1 MNKITLT
8 ILILFFSIIGNA
20 QTNRIK
26 VKNENL
32 TDENYL
38 KVDDFYLTHYLYIDL
53 FLRENLLPD
62 AKLEEV
68 STVINAIKKYVSI
81 ENPLVIEVEKPNN
94 NNYLI
99 AIMLA
104 KKENEELLICYTNW
118 NPNLKTFED
127 GIKDDTYTRWYFLNS
142 NKMTSR
148 NDLSKEKDYS
158 KLNNIDLSNAYLF
171 DEIKDNDSKIEKLIL
186 EATNNEDI
194 NIEDYIRGQ
203 LILLKYYI
211 FSQDKN
217 KIQEVRKHIEKQFEN
232 NKDKTNLKGLEV
244 AFKTTLFQI
253 DLMK

>member
-8 ILILFFSIIGNA
+8 IFILFFYLIGNA

-26 VKNENL
+26 VKSENL
-32 TDENYL
+32 TGENYL

-62 AKLEEV
+62 ARLEEV
-68 STVINAIKKYVSI
+68 STVINAIKKYVSP
-81 ENPLVIEVEKPNN
+81 EKPLVIEVEKPYD
-94 NNYLI
+94 NNYVI
-99 AIMLA
+99 VIMLV
-104 KKENEELLICYTNW
+104 KKENEEILICYTNW

-127 GIKDDTYTRWYFLNS
+127 GIKDDSYTRWYFLND
-142 NKMTSR
+142 NKMTYR
-148 NDLSKEKDYS
+148 NDISKEKDYS

-171 DEIKDNDSKIEKLIL
+171 DEIKENDSKIEKLIS

-194 NIEDYIRGQ
+194 TIEEYIMGR

-211 FSQDKN
+211 LNQDQN
-217 KIQEVRKHIEKQFEN
+217 KIQEVREDIAKHFEN

>member
-1 MNKITLT
+1 
-8 ILILFFSIIGNA
+8 
-20 QTNRIK
+20 
-26 VKNENL
+26 
-32 TDENYL
+32 
-38 KVDDFYLTHYLYIDL
+38 
-53 FLRENLLPD
+53 
-62 AKLEEV
+62 
-68 STVINAIKKYVSI
+68 
-81 ENPLVIEVEKPNN
+81 
-94 NNYLI
+94 
-99 AIMLA
+99 
-104 KKENEELLICYTNW
+104 
-118 NPNLKTFED
+118 
-127 GIKDDTYTRWYFLNS
+127 
-142 NKMTSR
+142 MTSR

>member
-99 AIMLA
+99 AIML
-104 KKENEELLICYTNW
+104 
-118 NPNLKTFED
+118 
-127 GIKDDTYTRWYFLNS
+127 
-142 NKMTSR
+142 
-148 NDLSKEKDYS
+148 
-158 KLNNIDLSNAYLF
+158 
-171 DEIKDNDSKIEKLIL
+171 
-186 EATNNEDI
+186 
-194 NIEDYIRGQ
+194 
-203 LILLKYYI
+203 
-211 FSQDKN
+211 
-217 KIQEVRKHIEKQFEN
+217 
-232 NKDKTNLKGLEV
+232 
-244 AFKTTLFQI
+244 
-253 DLMK
+253 